1 MNPKEKIEEQ
11 QIQVEKV
18 LTEDQLNT
26 IFKIREDVFVIEQE
40 VDPSEEYDEFE
51 STSTHFLAKVND
63 QPAGTARW
71 RFTDKGIKLERFAV
85 LKSMR
90 GKGVGQKLVKAALDD
105 IASHPESKGK
115 KLYMHAQL
123 DAMPLYAKFG
133 FQKVGDMFEEC
144 NIQHFKMEL
153 YL

>member
-1 MNPKEKIEEQ
+1 MIS
-11 QIQVEKV
+11 VEKV
-18 LTEDQLNT
+18 LSKEQLDT
-26 IFKIREDVFVIEQE
+26 VFKIREEVFVVEQE

-51 STSTHFLAKVND
+51 DISTHFLAKVNGH
-63 QPAGTARW
+63 PAGTARW
-71 RFTDKGIKLERFAV
+71 RFTEKGIKMERFAV
-85 LKSMR
+85 LKPMR
-90 GKGVGQKLVKAALDD
+90 GIGVGQSLVKTVLED
-105 IASHPESKGK
+105 IAANPQAKGK

-133 FQKVGDMFEEC
+133 FKKVGDMFEEC

>member
-1 MNPKEKIEEQ
+1 M
-11 QIQVEKV
+11 EKV
-18 LTEDQLNT
+18 LTEEQLNT

-51 STSTHFLAKVND
+51 SSSTHFLAKVNN

-71 RFTDKGIKLERFAV
+71 RFTEKGVKLERFAV
-85 LKSMR
+85 LKPMR
-90 GKGVGQKLVKAALDD
+90 SNGVGQALVKAVIED
-105 IASHPESKGK
+105 IADNPESKGK

-133 FQKVGDMFEEC
+133 FQKIGEMFQEC
-144 NIQHFKMEL
+144 SIQHFKMEL